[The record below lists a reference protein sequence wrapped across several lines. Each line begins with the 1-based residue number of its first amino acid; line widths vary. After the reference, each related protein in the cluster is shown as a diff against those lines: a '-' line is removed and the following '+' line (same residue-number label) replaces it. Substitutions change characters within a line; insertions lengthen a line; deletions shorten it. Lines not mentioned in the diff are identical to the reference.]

1 MIPIVCS
8 GRSGAFPDQVELG
21 NALDLFIVACLFRK
35 PGFHPSGQAQGH
47 AFPGHALAHSG
58 QMVSGCA
65 LEDLLAGMRLESARE
80 GAAGIPAHRS
90 VWFV

>member
-1 MIPIVCS
+1 MPVQLNRHVRQIYSLSHV
-8 GRSGAFPDQVELG
+8 RFG
-21 NALDLFIVACLFRK
+21 NWL
-35 PGFHPSGQAQGH
+35 HPSGQAQGH